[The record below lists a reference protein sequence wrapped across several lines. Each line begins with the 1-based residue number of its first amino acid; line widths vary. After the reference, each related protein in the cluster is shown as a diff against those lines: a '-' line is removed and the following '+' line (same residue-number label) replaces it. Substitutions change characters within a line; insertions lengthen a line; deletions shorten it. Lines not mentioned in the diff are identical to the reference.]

1 MGSNRLL
8 RGYIVYYAKWVVS
21 DGRFSFASADNG
33 GVTISPEEHA
43 ALLAGESAG
52 FRIAPD
58 AEGRP
63 ILIDPP
69 AATAE
74 QIWPQ
79 IKAERDRRKA
89 LGVLAAG
96 NWYHSDADS
105 RIQQLGLVL
114 MGSTMPA
121 GIQWKTMAGSF
132 VEMTPT
138 LASQIFAATAALD
151 QAIFAAAEDHR
162 AAMEAAASPADYD
175 FSGGWPASYEE

>member
-1 MGSNRLL
+1 MKRL
-8 RGYIVYYAKWVVS
+8 YSQAT
-21 DGRFSFASADNG
+21 G
-33 GVTISPEEHA
+33 GVYLEGLHLSIPQDAQILSEERYQEVIASPTPGKVRSH
-43 ALLAGESAG
+43 
-52 FRIAPD
+52 D
-58 AEGRP
+58 AEGLP

-69 AATAE
+69 AATTE
-74 QIWPQ
+74 QIWPK

-89 LGVLAAG
+89 LGVLADG

-121 GIQWKTMAGSF
+121 GIQWKTMSGSF

-138 LASQIFAATAALD
+138 LASEIFAATAALD
-151 QAIFAAAEDHR
+151 QAIFAAAEGHR
-162 AAMEAAASPADYD
+162 VAMEAAASPADYD